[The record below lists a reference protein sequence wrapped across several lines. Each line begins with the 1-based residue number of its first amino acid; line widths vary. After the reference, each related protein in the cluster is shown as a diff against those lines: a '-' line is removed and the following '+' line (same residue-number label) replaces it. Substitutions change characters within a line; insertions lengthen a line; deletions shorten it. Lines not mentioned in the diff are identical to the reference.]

1 MLDLRSGMLHNG
13 SIVKLTAKVKVIVG
27 PESASVRKTLEVAN
41 DACNWISVKA
51 WEHQEF
57 RQPALHKI
65 VYYAVRERFGLSSQ
79 MVVRCIAKVVD
90 AYRLDKK
97 VQRTFR
103 KHGAF
108 PYDDRILSWD
118 LEGQTISIWTLE
130 GRKRFPFECGE
141 RQKAQL
147 ASRQGESDLIYHRG
161 KFYLAAT
168 CNVETPA
175 PGDVEEFLGVDLGIA
190 NIAADSD
197 GKRYS
202 GSEVKSVRHRQRR
215 LRRKLQKL
223 HTTSANRRL
232 KKLAGKEQ
240 RFATHTNHV
249 VSKQIVATAKG
260 TGRGIAVENLSGI
273 RERVKVRQKQRAVL
287 HSWAFLQLKMFL
299 LYKAVLAGIP
309 LIEVDPRNSSR
320 ECSECGH
327 TDKANRPSQSK
338 FSCRSCGFT
347 AHADLNAARVLAG
360 RASVNRP
367 NAAVACQPTRKALD
381 FSRG

>member
-1 MLDLRSGMLHNG
+1 MLDLGSVMFHNG
-13 SIVKLTAKVKVIVG
+13 SVVKLTAKVKVIVG
-27 PESASVRKTLEVAN
+27 ADAAPLQKTLEIAN
-41 DACNWISVKA
+41 EACNWVSAKA

-57 RQPALHKI
+57 RQPALHKV

-90 AYRLDKK
+90 AYRMDKK

-103 KHGAF
+103 KYGAF

-118 LEGQTISIWTLE
+118 LEAQTVSIWMLN
-130 GRKRFPFECGE
+130 GRKRFTFECGE

-147 ASRQGESDLIYHRG
+147 KSRQGESDLIYHRG

-168 CNVETPA
+168 CNIETPE
-175 PGDVEEFLGVDLGIA
+175 PSDIDEFLGVDLGIA

-197 GKRYS
+197 GKRYG

-232 KKLAGKEQ
+232 NKLAGKEQ

-249 VSKQIVATAKG
+249 ISKLIVATAKG

-287 HSWAFLQLKMFL
+287 HSWSFLQLKTFL
-299 LYKAVLAGIP
+299 TYKAMIAGVP
-309 LIEVDPRNSSR
+309 LVEVDPRNSSR
-320 ECSECGH
+320 QCSECSH

-338 FSCRSCGFT
+338 FSCRACGFT
-347 AHADLNAARVLAG
+347 THADLNAALVIRS
-360 RASVNRP
+360 RAECKP
-367 NAAVACQPTRKALD
+367 AK
-381 FSRG
+381 RGSCLSTDPQSPRL